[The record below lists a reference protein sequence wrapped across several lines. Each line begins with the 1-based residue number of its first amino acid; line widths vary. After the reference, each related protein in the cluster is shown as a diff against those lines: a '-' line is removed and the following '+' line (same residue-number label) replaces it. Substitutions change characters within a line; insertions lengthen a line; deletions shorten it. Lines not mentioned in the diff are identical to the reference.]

1 MKIWLSKNSEVSLHE
16 QLTRQIMT
24 AISSGDLQT
33 GKKLPSVREIA
44 LRFKVHQN
52 TVSIAY
58 QWLEENGW
66 VTSRK
71 GSGVFVCELAQEK
84 REKARINTENELEI
98 LISQFFS
105 KAQQLGFTKPQIGKA
120 FNKFISIPK
129 PERIM
134 IAEEDEYLRKI
145 ILTELHSFL
154 DFPTFGVSPADVS
167 FAENSIILAMPEK
180 ADELS
185 KILSTNQIIPLKINS
200 ALSEIQGQ
208 HKPQTNDLI
217 GIVSGW
223 EIFLRWAKT
232 FLIAVGI
239 EADCLIIRD
248 AREKDFQ
255 KGLDSCL
262 FTITDSATAESLP
275 NTLNLRIFRLIS
287 NDTIEQLNMLIS

>member
-1 MKIWLSKNSEVSLHE
+1 
-16 QLTRQIMT
+16 
-24 AISSGDLQT
+24 
-33 GKKLPSVREIA
+33 
-44 LRFKVHQN
+44 
-52 TVSIAY
+52 
-58 QWLEENGW
+58 
-66 VTSRK
+66 
-71 GSGVFVCELAQEK
+71 
-84 REKARINTENELEI
+84 
-98 LISQFFS
+98 
-105 KAQQLGFTKPQIGKA
+105 
-120 FNKFISIPK
+120 
-129 PERIM
+129 
-134 IAEEDEYLRKI
+134 
-145 ILTELHSFL
+145 
-154 DFPTFGVSPADVS
+154 
-167 FAENSIILAMPEK
+167 IILAMPEK